1 MKRDG
6 EAGRCFSP
14 LELHVLSKLG
24 KMPVSNIDQRD
35 LRDIVSPTRHDKA
48 DTTRKAMNRLSIV
61 MRHAAA
67 LGLEVDLRA
76 T

>member
-1 MKRDG
+1 MKGDRN
-6 EAGRCFSP
+6 AGKWFSP
-14 LELHVLSKLG
+14 LQLHVLSKLG
-24 KMPVSNIDQRD
+24 KMPASEIDQRD
-35 LRDIVSPTRHDKA
+35 IRDTVSPISHDKA

-67 LGLEVDLRA
+67 LRLEVDLRA

>member
-6 EAGRCFSP
+6 KAGKWFTP
-14 LELHVLSKLG
+14 LQLHVPSKLG
-24 KMPVSNIDQRD
+24 KMPVSEIDQRD
-35 LRDIVSPTRHDKA
+35 LRDTGSPIWYDKA